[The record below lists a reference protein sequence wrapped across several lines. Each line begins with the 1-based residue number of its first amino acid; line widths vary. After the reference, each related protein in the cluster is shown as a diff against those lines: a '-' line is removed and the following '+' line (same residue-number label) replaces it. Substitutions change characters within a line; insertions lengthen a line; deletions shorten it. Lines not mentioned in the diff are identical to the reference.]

1 MLGGAVKPEISNA
14 QDSSAFTRRRMS
26 TRPIT
31 PGKIEETVEQ
41 VCTRQVY
48 ESVIDDLWRV
58 LHTKALL
65 RKELNDEEI
74 EKSDSYRVL
83 QQHQSS
89 LESLADELEKDL
101 EKKDFTALFRDASSG
116 SRLVRPSVN

>member
-1 MLGGAVKPEISNA
+1 
-14 QDSSAFTRRRMS
+14 MS